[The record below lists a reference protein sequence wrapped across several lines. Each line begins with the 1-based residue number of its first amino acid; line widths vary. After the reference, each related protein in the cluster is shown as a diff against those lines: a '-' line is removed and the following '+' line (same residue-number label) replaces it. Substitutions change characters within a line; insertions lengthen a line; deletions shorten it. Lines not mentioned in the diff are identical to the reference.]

1 MDEIF
6 FTASPRSIP
15 HSISQ
20 NWMYAI
26 GSLHTVG
33 SNKTKVQGKDSCSKE
48 KVTQHSLDNFWE
60 S

>member
-48 KVTQHSLDNFWE
+48 KVTQHSLDNF
-60 S
+60 